1 MRRFIFVAFLA
12 LFTLVQPVAAGASS
26 DRCGEKFP
34 GIAWVEAEVAGPVT
48 VATAGMT
55 TEMSA
60 RYAADADRVGML
72 IEAEIGGLEGTA
84 MCLTQPDIQLD
95 VGDLVQEGMR
105 LHVGVFGEEK
115 IFALSAVEIR
125 MVDDAIAFGLPHIAL
140 WHLADDL
147 GLPDGYP
154 EPLGSTISHWYLA
167 RDTDR
172 LARYHTELV
181 VQLFLDDP
189 NPDERSLDESTAWV
203 GGTRGDP
210 IAFDPQFVA
219 SPMGDLIDHAVRSA
233 GVEVLRDPSQATWAA
248 LEIDWRIA
256 LRDELLAG
264 REGSWGAEWGAAII
278 ATFVLLAI
286 GLAWTKRRQ
295 KRRAAQRRPTP
306 PPDESLFSSQHVDIE
321 S

>member
-1 MRRFIFVAFLA
+1 MRSLVFVACFA
-12 LFTLVQPVAAGASS
+12 LLTLVQQVAAGASI
-26 DRCGEKFP
+26 DRCSEKFP
-34 GIAWVEAEVAGPVT
+34 GVAWVEAEVAGPVT

-55 TEMSA
+55 EEMSA
-60 RYAADADRVGML
+60 RYAADADRVAGL

-95 VGDLVQEGMR
+95 VGDLVQEGLR
-105 LHVGVFGEEK
+105 FHVGVFGEEK

-140 WHLADDL
+140 WQLADDL

-154 EPLGSTISHWYLA
+154 EPLGSTIAHWYLA

-189 NPDERSLDESTAWV
+189 NPDERRLDESTAWV
-203 GGTRGDP
+203 DGTPGDP

-219 SPMGDLIDHAVRSA
+219 SPMGDLIDYAVRSA

-248 LEIDWRIA
+248 MEIAWRVA
-256 LRDELLAG
+256 MRDELLDG

-278 ATFVLLAI
+278 AAFVSLAI
-286 GLAWTKRRQ
+286 WLAWTKRRQ

-306 PPDESLFSSQHVDIE
+306 PPDESLFSSQHVE